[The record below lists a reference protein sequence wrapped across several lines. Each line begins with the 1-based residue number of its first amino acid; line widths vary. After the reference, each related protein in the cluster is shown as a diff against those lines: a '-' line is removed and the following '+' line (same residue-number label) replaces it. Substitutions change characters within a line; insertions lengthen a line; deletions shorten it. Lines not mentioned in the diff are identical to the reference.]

1 MKADAPTANPRVPVQ
16 RLERSFFIFATA
28 GLLAAMLLDFAADA
42 NALLRVLIGGVA
54 AIGSLHFSR
63 RSPNVAAGLLLVVSF
78 ALSAGG
84 LLTRQADSSPGL
96 VMIGGLIL
104 LCGIIS
110 RTGERPLAAP
120 LIVTIFV
127 AILVADVVFAGP
139 FAGLV
144 ATIVFWATAAAAVGA
159 GLYLRLG
166 AEDRERSIAEA
177 RNGERIEMARELH
190 DVVAHHVTGIV
201 VHAQAGQFVA
211 ETNPEHAKQIL
222 SEIEQAGTEAMAS
235 MRQLVDT
242 LRTGD
247 NPLDASMNARGDLN
261 ELVQTVRESGV
272 DVNLTVNDFPTSLAP
287 TIVRLTREAL
297 TNTRRHSPEATSINI
312 MINSDETNLHWT
324 VSDNGQPKAPNLNPG
339 YGIVGMR
346 ERVESLNG
354 QLDAGHDGAHW
365 IVSATIPLDNAQ

>member
-1 MKADAPTANPRVPVQ
+1 
-16 RLERSFFIFATA
+16 
-28 GLLAAMLLDFAADA
+28 
-42 NALLRVLIGGVA
+42 
-54 AIGSLHFSR
+54 
-63 RSPNVAAGLLLVVSF
+63 
-78 ALSAGG
+78 
-84 LLTRQADSSPGL
+84 
-96 VMIGGLIL
+96 MIGGLIL